1 MIPVLFTY
9 CRQVWDSQDSTELVK
24 NSCIKILN
32 KKAVRKTWTSNI
44 FTEIDSSIMEFDKWL
59 KKQKVIL
66 GFNVDKIS
74 KVDSEQ
80 TLEWIT
86 SD

>member
-1 MIPVLFTY
+1 M
-9 CRQVWDSQDSTELVK
+9 K
-24 NSCIKILN
+24 
-32 KKAVRKTWTSNI
+32 
-44 FTEIDSSIMEFDKWL
+44 FDQWL

-80 TLEWIT
+80 TLERIT